1 MSAQYARDVT
11 RIRRV
16 LRPATDRAPAFRLA
30 YTRSGPRTDSPIVVI
45 PGGPGLGSIQPYAAF
60 RRRAAR
66 GGLDVIMIEHRG
78 VGHSRRDVSG
88 RVLPHSAMWVTDVVD
103 DIAAVL
109 VREGARSVYVVGSSY
124 GSYLASSF
132 AARHPEWVSGMI
144 LDSALQSTSDLALE
158 RARLRELFWDADTDV
173 AHSVHR
179 LIDTGRG
186 GMHLLEVIRASYE
199 LAGIGLLRPLLAGR
213 IAGTPSLAWKSLE
226 LYAGRGESIARIPY
240 FYEFEV
246 AGAIGFRELDYGAT
260 PDGHPLD
267 PARTYAPLALRFP
280 PYAGEPFDLLRA
292 ARSFAWPVVLL
303 VGSRDLRT
311 PPAAA
316 HRFAAQLPQ
325 ATIIELEN
333 GHSALDTHP
342 APLLNAMRHLATGT
356 TDRLPALARRLDALP
371 RPGLAGLLPGVLG
384 AMARLETAWRPGSD

>member
-1 MSAQYARDVT
+1 MT
-11 RIRRV
+11 RIQRI
-16 LRPATDRAPAFRLA
+16 LRPATHDAPAFRLA
-30 YTRSGPRTDSPIVVI
+30 YTRSGQRTDTPLVVI
-45 PGGPGLGSIQPYAAF
+45 PGGPGLASIQPYRAL

-66 GGLDVIMIEHRG
+66 GRLDVIMIEHRG

-88 RVLPHSAMWVTDVVD
+88 RVLPHSAMWVTAVVD

-109 VREGARSVYVVGSSY
+109 DREGVRSAHIVGSSY

-132 AARHPEWVSGMI
+132 GARHPDRVSGMV
-144 LDSALQSTSDLALE
+144 LDSALQSTSDLAVE
-158 RARLRELFWDADTDV
+158 RRRLRELFWDADTDV
-173 AHSVHR
+173 ARSVRR
-179 LIDTGRG
+179 LIDDGRG
-186 GMHLLEVIRASYE
+186 GTHLLEVIRGAYE
-199 LAGIGLLRPLLAGR
+199 LGGDDLLRPLLAGR
-213 IAGTPSLAWKSLE
+213 LAGARSPAWRSLE

-240 FYEFEV
+240 FYEFEI

-267 PARTYAPLALRFP
+267 PARTYAPLAQRFP
-280 PYAGEPFDLLRA
+280 PFSHEPFDLLRA

-303 VGSRDLRT
+303 VGSRDLRS

-316 HRFAAQLPQ
+316 QRFAAHLPD
-325 ATIIELEN
+325 ATVIDLEN

-342 APLLNAMRHLATGT
+342 APLLNAMRHLVNGT

-371 RPGLAGLLPGVLG
+371 RPGLAGLLPRALG
-384 AMARLETAWRPGSD
+384 AMSRVETAWR